1 MILAGGLSSRFGRDK
16 ALMDFGGK
24 PLIAHIVGKLRGL
37 GDEWIVS
44 IGKSHAAEDYRRV
57 LPKDT
62 LIVEDTV
69 DFQGP
74 LAGFMTALN
83 ECKCNLCFL
92 AACDM
97 PFIEPNVVEY
107 LFSESSTYAGAVP
120 RWRDGKLEPLHAV
133 YDCNAAKLASRQVV
147 DEQVLSMISLVDH
160 IPRIRFVNVEE
171 EIAPLNPTL
180 ETFRNLNTP
189 RDLDQAQG
197 NLRAQN

>member
-1 MILAGGLSSRFGRDK
+1 
-16 ALMDFGGK
+16 MDFGGK
-24 PLIAHIVGKLRGL
+24 PLITHIVGKLRGL

-44 IGKSHAAEDYRRV
+44 IGENHAAEDYRRV

-62 LIVEDTV
+62 LIVQDTV

-74 LAGFMTALN
+74 LAGFITALN
-83 ECKCNLCFL
+83 ECKSNLCFL

-97 PFIEPNVVEY
+97 PFIEPKVVEY
-107 LFSESSTYAGAVP
+107 LFSESSTYSGAVP

-133 YDCNAAKLASRQVV
+133 YHRNAARQATSQLVN
-147 DEQVLSMISLVDH
+147 EQALSMISLIDH
-160 IPRIRFVNVEE
+160 MPRIRFVNVEE

-180 ETFRNLNTP
+180 DSFRNLNTQ

-197 NLRAQN
+197 NLRDHN